1 MLGEFIYLECRISVK
16 LLSIIPSYLIS
27 NNNEYVIYRDTYPG
41 TQKVVLKGGPPQLMK
56 YKSNF
61 SRAGITNSS

>member
-41 TQKVVLKGGPPQLMK
+41 TQKVVLKGGPPQLMEV
-56 YKSNF
+56 
-61 SRAGITNSS
+61 